1 MRNKLLAKK
10 VLCSVLAASVFGMA
24 GSALAADSAYPD
36 EDANINADTEYTTN
50 GTIKADITGTGNE
63 NVTIINSD
71 DIPATVNATI
81 KTDANSGNLEIKDL
95 DSLTILT
102 KDTKTNKFNGILAE
116 GGSKVIIDN
125 VKVVN
130 IGTEDS
136 PVLTEHQDQAIH
148 ALSGAVS
155 MNVGE
160 LNIYTGCQGI
170 MAQNYGHDGVNI
182 EASGDVNINSRY
194 QSVLAYCLN
203 GDKDGGKA
211 KVNINAK
218 GTVNIVST
226 NVEDYKSAAVSLT
239 NYSKHG
245 DDVYAGQNGSEVVI
259 NGEQGINIE
268 SSNYGVNAV
277 FTDEKADSTFRLES
291 KNGNVVINS
300 TNDGIYLSDDNN
312 KNKIDGNIIANNV
325 VISSEDGAAVNS
337 TNGNLT
343 LAANTVDG
351 SVILTGADV
360 AVQAKGNSKLTL
372 GDAEKANNVIVNGRI
387 EASGSASI
395 STTANSTLVVDAKY
409 LAADNKNTFIKGDV
423 NVGGNLKVTNA
434 KTGDTLKFTTNNNDL
449 NAELT
454 DKVISSNVLQDIVKG
469 KDDTFT
475 VGTVSSAEAEKA
487 LAGAVITNVALQA
500 TEDNI
505 DAITALFNGA
515 DQSQESKVAAL
526 NSVANMGELAG
537 VNHGTYSMSNQMTD
551 AVADHLSIATHG
563 EQDNDIWAH
572 YIHNKEDIDGMNLG
586 GIDGSYEAQ
595 YNGIVSA
602 AIYTKTAKLPQALL

>member
-24 GSALAADSAYPD
+24 GSALAADSAYPGK
-36 EDANINADTEYTTN
+36 DANINADTEYTTN
-50 GTIKADITGTGNE
+50 GIIKADITGTGNE

-71 DIPATVNATI
+71 DIPETVKATI
-81 KTDANSGNLEIKDL
+81 TTGATSDNLEIKDL

-102 KDTKTNKFNGILAE
+102 KETEKNSTSFNGILTN
-116 GGSKVIIDN
+116 GSSKVIIDN

-136 PVLTEHQDQAIH
+136 PVLTKKQDLAIH
-148 ALSGAVS
+148 ALYGAVS

-160 LNIYTGCQGI
+160 LNIYTGSQGI

-194 QSVLAYCLN
+194 QSVLAYCL
-203 GDKDGGKA
+203 KDDPNAGKA

-226 NVEDYKSAAVSLT
+226 NVEDLDSAAVSLT
-239 NYSKHG
+239 NKSKQG
-245 DDVYAGQNGSEVVI
+245 ENVYAGQNGSEVVI

-268 SSNYGVNAV
+268 SSKYGVNAV
-277 FTDEKADSTFRLES
+277 VAVKNADLTFSLVS

-300 TNDGIYLSDDNN
+300 TNDGIYLSDDYDNN
-312 KNKIDGNIIANNV
+312 KNNIGGNIIANNV
-325 VISSEDGAAVNS
+325 VISSETGAAVNS
-337 TNGNLT
+337 NNGNLT

-360 AVQAKGNSKLTL
+360 AVKARGNSQLTL
-372 GDAEKANNVIVNGRI
+372 GDDKKANNVIINGRI
-387 EASGSASI
+387 EASDSAKI

-409 LAADNKNTFIKGDV
+409 LAAGNKNTFIEGNV

-434 KTGDTLKFTTNNNDL
+434 KTGDTLKFTDNKDL
-449 NAELT
+449 NAKLT
-454 DKVISSNVLQDIVKG
+454 DKVISSNVLQNIVKG
-469 KDDTFT
+469 DGTFT

-526 NSVANMGELAG
+526 NSVANMGELA
-537 VNHGTYSMSNQMTD
+537 V
-551 AVADHLSIATHG
+551 
-563 EQDNDIWAH
+563 
-572 YIHNKEDIDGMNLG
+572 
-586 GIDGSYEAQ
+586 
-595 YNGIVSA
+595 
-602 AIYTKTAKLPQALL
+602 